1 MHDIFAIEPEAI
13 NNWPGLRYA
22 VEKFGYSK
30 GLLIARYPSKWER
43 MVMEACKRNGVGEL
57 DMLRVVERLQTIK
70 SDRLVRMGL
79 PYGDGD
85 WLDNVAAEGVLNR
98 LSAILVRNQ
107 IVTEKFHRLDDAHEN
122 LFENRRDFRVK
133 RTANA
138 LAQAAKYVMA
148 ASDCVVLVDRYF
160 QSKRKC
166 TKVLS
171 AMFTACQE
179 VGALP
184 TQVII
189 FSDYTKDSRG
199 LDLVWQEYRDLLGGW
214 VERGTEITICRLA
227 GDQLDQ
233 DVHARYLFNQKA
245 GLRFDRGFVEPED
258 HGEREHETDVSC
270 MDAEFVNELYARFI
284 DGRDSLK
291 VVDAV
296 VLE

>member
-1 MHDIFAIEPEAI
+1 MHAIFAIEPEAI

-30 GLLIARYPSKWER
+30 GLLIARYPGKWER
-43 MVMEACKRNGVGEL
+43 MVMEACKLNGVGDL
-57 DMLRVVERLQTIK
+57 DMARVVERLQAIK

-85 WLDNVAAEGVLNR
+85 WLENVGAEGVLNR

-107 IVTEKFHRLDDAHEN
+107 VVSEKFHRLDDAHEN

-133 RTANA
+133 RTANE
-138 LAQAAKYVMA
+138 LAQAAKYVLA
-148 ASDCVVLVDRYF
+148 ASDSIVLVDRYF
-160 QSKRKC
+160 QSRRKC
-166 TKVLS
+166 TKALG

-184 TQVII
+184 NQVTI
-189 FSDYTKDSRG
+189 FSDYTKDPRG
-199 LDLVWQEYRDLLGGW
+199 IGVVGQEYRDLLGGW
-214 VERGTEITICRLA
+214 VERGIKITICRLA

-245 GLRFDRGFVEPED
+245 GLRFDRGFVEPEAHD
-258 HGEREHETDVSC
+258 EREHETDVSC
-270 MDAEFVNELYARFI
+270 IDSSLVNELYARFI
-284 DGRDSLK
+284 DVRGRLS
-291 VVDAV
+291 VVDKV